1 MKINIVDA
9 GCGIG
14 KTTAL
19 INKMNADI
27 TEQKYLFVTPFLSEV
42 ERIKKSCPKKN
53 FVSPQEGKGKNKL
66 KDFVRLIEEGE
77 NIVTTHS
84 LFKKLNS
91 DILDISLLNK
101 YILVMDEVVELIEE
115 LPISKSDL
123 KIICEKYIKLHPKS
137 HMAEWLDSNYSG
149 KFDEYMKMI
158 EMNNVFAYADKN
170 DKIISLLWLFPYE
183 IFESFRQIFI
193 LTYMFKGQI
202 QKVYFDY
209 FGATYANW
217 YVKNFQLTPT
227 PQVYDYSE
235 TKKLIRVCNSERLNA
250 IGWETSSLSISWF
263 NRNKNTY
270 KMLTLQNN
278 IYNFFRSH
286 SKTPNKKMLWTT
298 FKEYKKYVKR
308 KGFVSGFAP
317 INSRATNEYSNKT
330 AIAYIGNRYFKPTIK
345 NFFTFNRIP
354 VNQDFENKFALSELV
369 QFVYRSA
376 IRNGK
381 PIDVYIPSKRMRDL
395 FIEWL
400 KKPNV

>member
-1 MKINIVDA
+1 MRINVVDA

-19 INKMNADI
+19 INKMNDDV

-42 ERIKKSCPKKN
+42 ERIKKACPDKH
-53 FVSPQEGKGKNKL
+53 FVDPQEGKGKNKL
-66 KDFVRLIEEGE
+66 KDLVIKIEEGC

-84 LFKKLNS
+84 LFKKLNTE
-91 DILDISLLNK
+91 IIDISLLNK
-101 YILVMDEVVELIEE
+101 YILIMDEVVDIIEE

-123 KIICEKYIKLHPKS
+123 KNISEKYITLHPHN
-137 HMAEWLDSNYSG
+137 HMAKWLEPDYSG
-149 KFDEYMKMI
+149 KFDDYKRMI

-183 IFESFRQIFI
+183 VFENFKQIFI
-193 LTYMFKGQI
+193 LTYMFHGQI

-217 YVKNFQLTPT
+217 YVKDFHLTPT
-227 PQVYDYSE
+227 PQHYDYSRI
-235 TKKLIRVCNSERLNA
+235 KKMINVCDVERLNL
-250 IGWETSSLSISWF
+250 IGWDKTALSISWF
-263 NRNKNTY
+263 NKNKNTY

-278 IYNFFRSH
+278 IRSFFRSH
-286 SKTPNKKMLWTT
+286 TKTPNKKMLWTT
-298 FKEYKKYVKR
+298 FKEYKRYVNKD
-308 KGFVSGFAP
+308 GFKKGFAP
-317 INSRATNEYSNKT
+317 INSRATNEYCNRT

-345 NFFTFNRIP
+345 NFFTFNNIP
-354 VNQDFENKFALSELV
+354 VNQEFEDKFALSELV
-369 QFVYRSA
+369 QFIYRSA

-395 FIEWL
+395 FLEWL